1 MRKKAQ
7 EKKRTLSPSSSLS
20 NCSSSSSTS
29 PTADSMPIM
38 DTKERNFY
46 DTGGLDKLA
55 ANGKKAELQ
64 EENEKG
70 YSMDEIWNDIV
81 LSNDDTIKPV
91 CGGYNEEVCDF
102 SCPTIGSPIWDYSPY
117 SLWMTDQEES
127 KMFLPT
133 SEPFHSLFGQ
143 ESTFLTG

>member
-1 MRKKAQ
+1 MRKQ
-7 EKKRTLSPSSSLS
+7 SQDKKRTISPSSSLS

-29 PTADSMPIM
+29 PTVDSMQIK
-38 DTKERNFY
+38 DTNERNFY
-46 DTGGLDKLA
+46 DTGGLDNLGVK
-55 ANGKKAELQ
+55 GKKIELQ
-64 EENEKG
+64 EETEKG

-81 LSNDDTIKPV
+81 LSGDDAIEPV
-91 CGGYNEEVCDF
+91 CGDYGEEVCNF
-102 SCPTIGSPIWDYSPY
+102 SYPDLASPIWDYCPD

-143 ESTFLTG
+143 ESAFLLG